1 MTNENLIAVLKTAQK
16 EIATPQAYTMLE
28 DTIATL
34 RKEIAVK
41 AAKSAGKQDLYRAM
55 LAVIKS
61 AEKHSPHQR
70 ALHGAWLDNGKQ
82 YVCDGRMLIENSGTP
97 LDLPTLPDGVE
108 PMNVQPILRAR
119 AEKEYPDVLRC
130 PTVAELKSGIAEQK
144 ALAKCNG
151 HKLRGVECHLGG
163 GHVAN
168 AEYLRIAVQRQA
180 ALQFTQKTALRGVMT
195 NTKSANSGLNQMTGR
210 RGCWFCRCADFL
222 RTITQGLVMVNS
234 RNRPSRAVWQN

>member
-1 MTNENLIAVLKTAQK
+1 MTNEKLIAVLKTAQK
-16 EIATPQAYTMLE
+16 EIATPQACTMLE

-61 AEKHSPHQR
+61 AEKHSPNRR
-70 ALHGAWLDNGKQ
+70 ALQGAWIVDGKQ
-82 YVCDGRMLIENSGTP
+82 YVCNSYMFIENSGTP

-108 PMNVQPILRAR
+108 PMTVQPILKAR

-144 ALAKCNG
+144 ALAKCNA

-163 GHVAN
+163 GHVAD
-168 AEYLRIAVQRQA
+168 AEYLRIAVQATGSTTIHAENHIAGYNDKRQVGE
-180 ALQFTQKTALRGVMT
+180 LWFESDDGTVRVLVLPVRG
-195 NTKSANSGLNQMTGR
+195 
-210 RGCWFCRCADFL
+210 
-222 RTITQGLVMVNS
+222 
-234 RNRPSRAVWQN
+234 RPSDDFTGFDYSE

>member
-16 EIATPQAYTMLE
+16 EVVTPEAYTMLE

-61 AEKHSPHQR
+61 AEKHSPYQR
-70 ALHGAWLDNGKQ
+70 ALHGAWFDHGKQ
-82 YVCDGRMLIENSGTP
+82 YVCNGCILIENSGTP
-97 LDLPTLPDGVE
+97 LDLPTLPDGIE
-108 PMNVQPILRAR
+108 PMNVQPILKAR

-130 PTVAELKSGIAEQK
+130 PTIAELKSGIAEQK
-144 ALAKCNG
+144 ALAKCKHDKIG
-151 HKLRGVECHLGG
+151 DVKYHFGG

-168 AEYLRIAVQRQA
+168 AEYLQIAVQATGSTTVHVENHIAGRDDQYQVGE
-180 ALQFTQKTALRGVMT
+180 LWFESDDGTVRVLVLPVRGRT
-195 NTKSANSGLNQMTGR
+195 SDDLTG
-210 RGCWFCRCADFL
+210 FDY
-222 RTITQGLVMVNS
+222 S
-234 RNRPSRAVWQN
+234 K